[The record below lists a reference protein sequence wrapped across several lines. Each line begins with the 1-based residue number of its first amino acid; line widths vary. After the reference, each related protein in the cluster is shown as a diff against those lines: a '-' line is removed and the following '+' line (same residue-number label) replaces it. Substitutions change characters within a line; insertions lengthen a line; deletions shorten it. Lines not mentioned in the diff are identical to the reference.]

1 MYPSYTSL
9 VSISYMIVYMLF
21 VSHLAGGPLQ
31 HIHAWT
37 RSPPFVWLSIWYI
50 LVLCVLSITSV
61 KGDNTNQYLILLRD
75 HWPTELSSLCSYIH
89 TCIIV
94 YIMCIGHLYIMYIFS
109 NLTRSLFV
117 DNYSVN
123 WPM

>member
-9 VSISYMIVYMLF
+9 VSISYMIVYF
-21 VSHLAGGPLQ
+21 VCPSFSWRSVTTYTCLNKITSICMVEYLISPCPLCSQYNLCKGWQ
-31 HIHAWT
+31 HQPVFDPVKGSLT
-37 RSPPFVWLSIWYI
+37 DGTFI
-50 LVLCVLSITSV
+50 LVF
-61 KGDNTNQYLILLRD
+61 
-75 HWPTELSSLCSYIH
+75 IH

-123 WPM
+123 WLM